1 MHWVVRLN
9 SDMWQSEAFCTQ
21 SYFHLEILFFHQKQ
35 ICIMVGKLF
44 LLNLVPSPL
53 IFPRHY
59 CPISLL
65 HSQFHLSI
73 FSPENPNDGFSTTN
87 SSKKQAVRWGLWTRL
102 LTIQRQERLHLG
114 GIWGMNHP
122 WSKVVTQLLISCNGR
137 EEKIPNP
144 GFNRILCCKD
154 NLMLNKDKSVIPRAE
169 F

>member
-21 SYFHLEILFFHQKQ
+21 SCFHLEILFFHQKQ

-122 WSKVVTQLLISCNGR
+122 WSKVVTQLLISCWAR
-137 EEKIPNP
+137 P
-144 GFNRILCCKD
+144 FRICPEVLCTATQS
-154 NLMLNKDKSVIPRAE
+154 NINASSFPTANNQ
-169 F
+169 